1 MKESEDVTLN
11 ASKFYLKAN
20 MVVDHPKEIE
30 KNENINNYAY
40 DVVNKKKQGGF
51 NGEMIKRDGTRKKE
65 LESTKETLRSQ
76 QQEIDKSEK
85 DIIGDEE
92 TLREKQIKAF
102 KKNSKYLLHRR
113 NIYVFLASVAE
124 EAMDLGKEINFS
136 DVVGYL
142 LIKKLLQ
149 LLSRLKE
156 LMERKELKEVK
167 ELQFWELF
175 QREKDFKDIQA
186 YVFKEYDVFRVFYE
200 SVHSRI
206 KDKVKFFDEETQAIL
221 ASQNVALTEKVYQR
235 HLREYIRGLYELV
248 RVRQFKSEGEERKPY
263 IHLLRMVDCLNVEE
277 VFQFE
282 RNGVIFNFHNYYEE
296 PQRSELDRI
305 KKDLQKKMNVI

>member
-1 MKESEDVTLN
+1 MVELVNNIKNKPLKFPREVNSISDVTEDILRRMLTVDSNKRIEWENLYHHPINSFLEDQMKRDLETTMKESEDVTLN

-51 NGEMIKRDGTRKKE
+51 NGEMIKRDPTRKKE
-65 LESTKETLRSQ
+65 LETTKETLRSTDQ
-76 QQEIDKSEK
+76 KTEVDKSEK

-92 TLREKQIKAF
+92 TLREKQIKGF

-124 EAMDLGKEINFS
+124 EAMDLGKEIKFS

-149 LLSRLKE
+149 LLGRLKE
-156 LMERKELKEVK
+156 LMGRKELKELK

-175 QREKDFKDIQA
+175 QGEKDFKDIQA
-186 YVFKEYDVFRVFYE
+186 YVWKEYDVFRVFYE
-200 SVHSRI
+200 SVHTRI
-206 KDKVKFFDEETQAIL
+206 KDKVMLFD
-221 ASQNVALTEKVYQR
+221 
-235 HLREYIRGLYELV
+235 
-248 RVRQFKSEGEERKPY
+248 
-263 IHLLRMVDCLNVEE
+263 
-277 VFQFE
+277 
-282 RNGVIFNFHNYYEE
+282 
-296 PQRSELDRI
+296 
-305 KKDLQKKMNVI
+305 